1 MLRFPPF
8 LGAWVL
14 AGALAPAALAA
25 GPASF
30 LITTSD
36 RPATL
41 AVDPHQPGN
50 SIVTVLPKDGVDP
63 LGRLN
68 DRKNANYTGQ
78 ERIPL
83 APGGTYEVV
92 LSAYRSRGQARMVLT
107 CAGRSAR
114 FDLAAAPG
122 ASTARLGGR
131 VLGDPGLLTV
141 IGDGGACTVSAG
153 PAEPAAT
160 DQAVEP
166 TATDPASL
174 PAAEPVAP

>member
-8 LGAWVL
+8 LGAWAL
-14 AGALAPAALAA
+14 AGALAPAAMAA

-50 SIVTVLPKDGVDP
+50 SIVTVLPKDGIDP

-83 APGGTYEVV
+83 AAGGTYEVV
-92 LSAYRSRGQARMVLT
+92 LSAYRSRGLARMVLT

-114 FDLAAAPG
+114 FALAVAPG
-122 ASTARLGGR
+122 TGTARLGGR
-131 VLGDPGLLTV
+131 VLGAPGLLTV
-141 IGDGGACTVSAG
+141 TGDGDACTVSAG

-160 DQAVEP
+160 APAPVP
-166 TATDPASL
+166 AGATPA
-174 PAAEPVAP
+174 P

>member
-8 LGAWVL
+8 LAAWIL
-14 AGALAPAALAA
+14 AGALAPAAMAA

-30 LITTSD
+30 LITTTD

-41 AVDPHQPGN
+41 AVDPHHPGN
-50 SIVTVLPKDGVDP
+50 SIITVLPKDGIDL

-107 CAGRSAR
+107 CAGRTAR
-114 FDLAAAPG
+114 FALAVAPG
-122 ASTARLGGR
+122 ASATRLGGR

-141 IGDGGACTVSAG
+141 AEDGGACTVSAG
-153 PAEPAAT
+153 PAEPATTDQTAEPAGT
-160 DQAVEP
+160 DQA
-166 TATDPASL
+166 SM
-174 PAAEPVAP
+174 PAAGPVAP